1 MKFGTTAIFGLL
13 PLCLATVACA
23 APSIDFVNQEGAA
36 RTYRSVR
43 CIATHSGGQSITAQ
57 GQEQSGASVVT
68 LQSLLAGPSGQ
79 YKVQCTAVHA
89 DSGDQY
95 TAEFEAVKFA
105 EGDLGTKAPEYD
117 ANRSGYGTKIPV
129 ARTLTACYDK
139 NNRVL
144 EQACVDAYYGT
155 KPHYLKSL
163 AGLADVQFKYDEY
176 ASNVGVFLEA
186 NPRHGNR

>member
-1 MKFGTTAIFGLL
+1 MNFGTTAALGLL
-13 PLCLATVACA
+13 SFCLGTVACA
-23 APSIDFVNQEGAA
+23 APSIDFVNQEGST
-36 RTYRSVR
+36 RTYQSVQ
-43 CIATHSGGQSITAQ
+43 CIATHSGGQSIIAQ

-68 LQSLLAGPSGQ
+68 LQTLLAGQSGP

-105 EGDLGTKAPEYD
+105 EGELGAKAPEYD
-117 ANRSGYGTKIPV
+117 ANRSGYGVKIPL
-129 ARTLTACYDK
+129 ARTLTSCYDT

-144 EQACVDAYYGT
+144 RQPCVDAYYGT
-155 KPHYLKSL
+155 KSHYLKSL